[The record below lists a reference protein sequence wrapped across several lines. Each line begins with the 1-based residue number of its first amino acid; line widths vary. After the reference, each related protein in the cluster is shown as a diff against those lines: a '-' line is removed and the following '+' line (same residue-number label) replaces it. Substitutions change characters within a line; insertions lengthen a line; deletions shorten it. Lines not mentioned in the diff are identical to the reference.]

1 MNDITS
7 YEFITVDELAGT
19 LQISRTS
26 AYALLK
32 NGAIKSFKIGAHY
45 KIPATAVDEYIKRMT
60 GLPIPTAAICLP
72 MCM

>member
-26 AYALLK
+26 AYSLLK
-32 NGAIKSFKIGAHY
+32 KGVIKSFKIGSHY

-60 GLPIPTAAICLP
+60 GLPIPEN
-72 MCM
+72 

>member
-1 MNDITS
+1 MNDISS

-26 AYALLK
+26 AYTLLK
-32 NGAIKSFKIGAHY
+32 KGVIKSFKIGAHY

-60 GLPIPTAAICLP
+60 GLPIPTV
-72 MCM
+72 